1 MFYYYYGE
9 YWILL
14 PAILLTLYASFKVNS
29 TFRKYSKV
37 ENSRGMTGYDC
48 ARKILDSNGLSDVE
62 IQRVE
67 GSMTDHYD
75 PRSRVLRLS
84 DTVFNVDSIAAVSV
98 AAHECGH
105 AIQHQQSY
113 KPLIIRNTIVPA
125 VSLASSFSWV
135 LILLGLFFSFS
146 NLITV
151 GIIFF
156 AATVVFQLITLPV
169 EFNASSRALRIIS
182 DMGIVYGGEEKAVK
196 KVLSAAALTYVAA
209 ALTSILQLLRLIL
222 ISRDN

>member
-98 AAHECGH
+98 AAHESE
-105 AIQHQQSY
+105 IRSY
-113 KPLIIRNTIVPA
+113 
-125 VSLASSFSWV
+125 
-135 LILLGLFFSFS
+135 LL
-146 NLITV
+146 
-151 GIIFF
+151 
-156 AATVVFQLITLPV
+156 
-169 EFNASSRALRIIS
+169 
-182 DMGIVYGGEEKAVK
+182 
-196 KVLSAAALTYVAA
+196 
-209 ALTSILQLLRLIL
+209 
-222 ISRDN
+222 

>member
-37 ENSRGMTGYDC
+37 ENSRGITGYDC

-125 VSLASSFSWV
+125 VNLASSFSWV

-182 DMGIVYGGEEKAVK
+182 DMGIVYGGEEKAAK

>member
-37 ENSRGMTGYDC
+37 ENSRGITGYDC

-125 VSLASSFSWV
+125 VSLASSFSWI

-182 DMGIVYGGEEKAVK
+182 DMGIVYGGEEKAAK

>member
-37 ENSRGMTGYDC
+37 ENSRGITGYDC
-48 ARKILDSNGLSDVE
+48 ARKILDSNGLNDVE

-105 AIQHQQSY
+105 AIQHQQGY
-113 KPLIIRNTIVPA
+113 APLTIRNTIVP
-125 VSLASSFSWV
+125 VVNLASSFSWI

-156 AATVVFQLITLPV
+156 SATVVFQLITLPV

-182 DMGIVYGGEEKAVK
+182 DMGIVYGGEEKAAK

>member
-37 ENSRGMTGYDC
+37 ENSRGITGYDC
-48 ARKILDSNGLSDVE
+48 ARKILDSNGLNDVE

-105 AIQHQQSY
+105 AIQHQQGY
-113 KPLIIRNTIVPA
+113 APLTIRNTIVPA
-125 VSLASSFSWV
+125 VNLASSFSWI

-182 DMGIVYGGEEKAVK
+182 DMGIVYGGEEKAAK

>member
-37 ENSRGMTGYDC
+37 ENSRGITGYDC

-182 DMGIVYGGEEKAVK
+182 DMGIVYGGEEKAAK

>member
-135 LILLGLFFSFS
+135 LIFLGLFFSFS

-182 DMGIVYGGEEKAVK
+182 DMGIVYGGEEKAAK

>member
-37 ENSRGMTGYDC
+37 EISRGITGYDC

-105 AIQHQQSY
+105 AIQHQQGY
-113 KPLIIRNTIVPA
+113 APLTIRNTIVPA
-125 VSLASSFSWV
+125 VNLASSFSWI

-182 DMGIVYGGEEKAVK
+182 DMGIVYGGEEKAAK

>member
-37 ENSRGMTGYDC
+37 ENSRGITGYDC
-48 ARKILDSNGLSDVE
+48 ARKILDSNGLNDVE

-105 AIQHQQSY
+105 AIQHQQGY
-113 KPLIIRNTIVPA
+113 APLTIRNTIVPA
-125 VSLASSFSWV
+125 VNLASSFSWI

-182 DMGIVYGGEEKAVK
+182 DMGIVYGGEEKAAK

-209 ALTSILQLLRLIL
+209 ALTSILQLLRLVL

>member
-67 GSMTDHYD
+67 GSMADHYD

-182 DMGIVYGGEEKAVK
+182 DMGIVYGGEEKAAK

>member
-37 ENSRGMTGYDC
+37 GNSRGITGYDC

-105 AIQHQQSY
+105 AIQHQQGY
-113 KPLIIRNTIVPA
+113 APLTIRNTIVPA
-125 VSLASSFSWV
+125 VNLASSFSWI

-182 DMGIVYGGEEKAVK
+182 DMGIVYGGEEKAAK

>member
-37 ENSRGMTGYDC
+37 ENSRGITGYDC

-105 AIQHQQSY
+105 AIQHQQGY
-113 KPLIIRNTIVPA
+113 APLTIRNTIVPA
-125 VSLASSFSWV
+125 VNLASSFSWI

-182 DMGIVYGGEEKAVK
+182 DMGIVYGGEEKAAK

>member
-182 DMGIVYGGEEKAVK
+182 DMGIVYGGEEKAAK